1 MKRAL
6 LIVLLLAA
14 CGKQGELMPRPG
26 QRSPATPRGAS
37 IAPTPSAM
45 LVRQPQAA
53 PVRVDDPLKRS
64 QERPDDR
71 FDQPPKH

>member
-1 MKRAL
+1 MTRVL
-6 LIVLLLAA
+6 LILLLLAA

-26 QRSPATPRGAS
+26 QRSPAIPRGATV
-37 IAPTPSAM
+37 APTPAAM

-53 PVRVDDPLKRS
+53 PLRVDDPLKRS

-71 FDQPPKH
+71 FDLPPQ

>member
-6 LIVLLLAA
+6 LLVLLIAA

-26 QRSPATPRGAS
+26 QRSPPVPYAAAV
-37 IAPTPSAM
+37 APTPSQR

-71 FDQPPKH
+71 FDLPPRR

>member
-1 MKRAL
+1 
-6 LIVLLLAA
+6 
-14 CGKQGELMPRPG
+14 MPRPG
-26 QRSPATPRGAS
+26 QRSPAIPRGAS

-71 FDQPPKH
+71 FDLPPKH